1 MGLETDGVV
10 PRTSATPGGGP
21 PAGPTPP
28 GVLVPRA
35 EFGPFDPISDVA
47 HELYISGFARK
58 AVQVCRQWVLLTD
71 AAGDATTSR
80 YLQYIEAISL
90 QELGRHAEAS
100 VVASALAAGLGED
113 LEPVWRAKALSVI
126 AEASAR
132 LGEHGRAIAA
142 MAEAD
147 WLVRSVTPGS
157 YGHLSASMAVALAL
171 RSVNLLEQADAL
183 LSAIDGGGNPGV
195 DVLVVQERA
204 LLSAYWGTSLW
215 LIGNEAEARPHFAS
229 TMARARRMQRL
240 AGAVDNDAMV
250 ARGEV
255 IEAYGAMHLGEPVLA
270 TARALGAAERFSARP
285 ELVET
290 HLLHLVLGRA
300 AADAADF
307 AVARGHLE
315 ALIHDAEAAGRE
327 MWAATGMATLGDVE
341 ALENGRHAGMELW
354 RNVARAALARAWFER
369 EGRFAALRDRNHLR
383 QLTAETDRISREM
396 LQDPLT
402 GLGNRRLLESALTA
416 STQLP
421 SAVFVDIDHFKTVND
436 TFSHA
441 VGDVVL
447 LAIAG
452 ILREESRQGDV
463 LVRFGGDEFLILPR
477 GGPDAASS
485 VAERIHR
492 AVAERRWGDIARGLT
507 VTVSIGV
514 GHASPSGDDPL
525 AAADAALIAAKR
537 AGRDRVV
544 DLPT

>member
-1 MGLETDGVV
+1 MRLEPDRAVPPGL
-10 PRTSATPGGGP
+10 SAPESS
-21 PAGPTPP
+21 APTPTERP

-47 HELYISGFARK
+47 HELYIEGFARQ
-58 AVQVCRQWVLLTD
+58 AVDVCRQWVCLTD
-71 AAGDATTSR
+71 AAGDLTTSR
-80 YLQYIEAISL
+80 YLRYIEAISL

-100 VVASALAAGLGED
+100 AVATVLAAGLGKD

-147 WLVRSVTPGS
+147 WLVRSVPPGS

-171 RSVNLLEQADAL
+171 RSVNLLEQADAI
-183 LSAIDGGGNPGV
+183 LSAIDGGGNPAV
-195 DVLVVQERA
+195 DVLVVQELA

-215 LIGNEAEARPHFAS
+215 LIGDDAEATPHFAD
-229 TMARARRMQRL
+229 TVTRARRMQRL
-240 AGAVDNDAMV
+240 ARAVGNDAME

-255 IEAYGAMHLGEPVLA
+255 IEAYGTMHLGEPALA
-270 TARALGAAERFSARP
+270 TARALGAAERFTARP

-290 HLLHLVLGRA
+290 HLLHLVLGQAA
-300 AADAADF
+300 AADADF
-307 AVARGHLE
+307 EVARGHLE
-315 ALIHDAEAAGRE
+315 ALIEDAETAGRE

-341 ALENGRHAGMELW
+341 AMETGRHAGLDLW
-354 RNVARAALARAWFER
+354 RNVARAALARAWSER

-383 QLTAETDRISREM
+383 QLTAETDRINREM

-402 GLGNRRLLESALTA
+402 GLGNRRLLESALTG
-416 STQLP
+416 STQLA
-421 SAVFVDIDHFKTVND
+421 SAVFVDIDHFKDVND
-436 TFSHA
+436 TYSHA

-447 LAIAG
+447 LAIAE
-452 ILREESRQGDV
+452 ILRDESRQGDV

-477 GGPDAASS
+477 GGADAATS
-485 VAERIHR
+485 VAARVHR
-492 AVAERRWGDIARGLT
+492 AVEERRWGDIAGGLT

-514 GHASPSGDDPL
+514 GHASPEVDDPL

-544 DLPT
+544 DGPT